1 LFNILV
7 TFLYKEVVLYKEM
20 VSLTLMTIQRPEI
33 QIVISGKKQFGLSV
47 GQTKR
52 NTRNEST

>member
-20 VSLTLMTIQRPEI
+20 VSLTLMTIQRP
-33 QIVISGKKQFGLSV
+33 
-47 GQTKR
+47 
-52 NTRNEST
+52 